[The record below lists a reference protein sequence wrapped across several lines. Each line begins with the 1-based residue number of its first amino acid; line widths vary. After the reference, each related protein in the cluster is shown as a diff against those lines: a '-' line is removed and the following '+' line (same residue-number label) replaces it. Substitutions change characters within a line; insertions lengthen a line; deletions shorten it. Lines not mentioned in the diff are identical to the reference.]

1 MSSLKRVWIGLVI
14 LLSACGG
21 GYDSGG
27 GGGSGRQYVF
37 MSAATVLGNLG
48 GLAGADSLCAGYAAG
63 AGLSGGPWK
72 AWLSDESTNA
82 IDRIADAGPWYLV
95 GTYTVAFNTKAQLGA
110 LNPST
115 PDINISESGAT
126 VPYYNGTSLAVWS
139 GSESGGTAS
148 PGYTCL
154 NWSTSSSSSPAKIIA
169 IPNGS
174 PMVVSDA
181 TCAGAVGGIHLI
193 CLEQ

>member
-1 MSSLKRVWIGLVI
+1 MSLQRVWIGLVI

-48 GLAGADSLCAGYAAG
+48 GLAGADSLCASYAAG
-63 AGLSGGPWK
+63 AGLSDGPWK
-72 AWLSDESTNA
+72 AWLSDETTNA
-82 IDRIADAGPWYLV
+82 IDRIVDAGPWYLV
-95 GTYTVAFNTKAQLGA
+95 GTYNTVAFNTKAQLGA
-110 LNPST
+110 LTPST
-115 PDINISESGAT
+115 QHINISESGAT

-148 PGYTCL
+148 AGNTCAS
-154 NWSTSSSSSPAKIIA
+154 WSTSSSGSPAKIIA
-169 IPNGS
+169 IPNDS

-181 TCAGAVGGIHLI
+181 TCDGAAGGIHLI